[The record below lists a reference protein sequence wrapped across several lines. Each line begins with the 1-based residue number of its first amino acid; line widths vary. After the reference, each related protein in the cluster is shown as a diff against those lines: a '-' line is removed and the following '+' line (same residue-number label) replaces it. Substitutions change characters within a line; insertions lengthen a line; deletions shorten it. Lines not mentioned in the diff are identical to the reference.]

1 MRLSEQ
7 LMRDSNS
14 FQMQA
19 ALVAAAPTPPDD
31 DDAHLIDLD
40 FVRDL
45 EAGGNMLQT
54 LMGLITLVALAA
66 YLLW

>member
-1 MRLSEQ
+1 
-7 LMRDSNS
+7 
-14 FQMQA
+14 MQA